1 MACCVPLCRCA
12 GVDGSCNSMPQQLS
26 PALYDPSSAVVAAR
40 FWYAD
45 VDGDTVDD
53 VVAVLANRSIVFA
66 KGTAADTY
74 LNATVLTTVA
84 RANDSSYALFDVNL
98 DGLVDL
104 VSGMDVWHIADW
116 RWGCFCA

>member
-1 MACCVPLCRCA
+1 MGLGLSLCGVVCVPLCCCA

-45 VDGDTVDD
+45 MDGDTVDD
-53 VVAVLANRSIVFA
+53 IVAVLANRSIVFA
-66 KGTAADTY
+66 KGTAAATY
-74 LNATVLTTVA
+74 LNVTVLTTVA

-104 VSGMDVWHIADW
+104 VSGMGVWQM
-116 RWGCFCA
+116 